1 MPKNI
6 FMNETPRLLHF
17 PSHGAS
23 NMGFITVAEVE
34 KTVPFDVKRVYW
46 TYYTPNNI
54 ERGGHAHHELWQVL
68 VAVGGIIDIIT
79 ESRSGEQQ
87 TFLLNS
93 PDKGLLLPP
102 PFWHTMRFSH
112 NAVLLSMCNM
122 HYVAE
127 DYIRD
132 YDVFKSGT
140 PKL

>member
-1 MPKNI
+1 MADA
-6 FMNETPRLLHF
+6 PRIISF

-23 NMGFITVAEVE
+23 NLGFITVAEQAQQI
-34 KTVPFDVKRVYW
+34 PFGIERVYW

-54 ERGGHAHHELWQVL
+54 ERGGHAHYDLYQVL
-68 VAVGGIIDIIT
+68 VAVSGIIDIIT
-79 ESRSGEQQ
+79 ESREGEKE

-122 HYVAE
+122 HYAE
-127 DYIRD
+127 QDYIRNYAD
-132 YDVFKSGT
+132 FKSGK
-140 PKL
+140 PKAV